1 MRGFRRC
8 DPYLGRPGLT
18 EVTCEAHAQAA
29 DELGPG
35 AGWQGYS
42 LRAKG
47 NQNIEIA
54 EAIAALEQEGDQL
67 VIRAPTSKS
76 PFARLFAESA
86 SELIYHF
93 LA

>member
-1 MRGFRRC
+1 
-8 DPYLGRPGLT
+8 
-18 EVTCEAHAQAA
+18 VACEAHAQAA

-54 EAIAALEQEGDQL
+54 ASDQQL
-67 VIRAPTSKS
+67 WSRREINS
-76 PFARLFAESA
+76 
-86 SELIYHF
+86 
-93 LA
+93 